1 MEGAA
6 RTLALFAVL
15 GLWGCAPVTVG
26 PDPDFVWWT
35 DNESGDLSAWKRAG
49 STWES
54 GGGSLAVVSAPVRS
68 GRYAVRSTVAAQP
81 SGTISGA
88 VLVAENM
95 PQEAYYSAWFWVPE
109 TVPSSTYWTF
119 FKLASRMVP
128 TDSTTGLDVWDFD
141 LDPASDGGVKL
152 RLFHHP
158 PIDVAP
164 LVAKT
169 VPLARWFQ
177 VEAHYRA
184 STTDDGELL
193 LWLDDTLLF
202 EIHGPTAPTSYVAW
216 TIGGATED
224 LGLPQAS
231 VLLDDA
237 AVTTRRLG
245 TQFPPFYS
253 R

>member
-1 MEGAA
+1 MLHVP
-6 RTLALFAVL
+6 RNLVL
-15 GLWGCAPVTVG
+15 VASLGVAGCAPVTVG

-35 DNESGDLSAWKRAG
+35 DNESGDLSDWKRAG

-68 GRYAVRSTVAAQP
+68 GRYAIRSTVAAQP
-81 SGTISGA
+81 AGTISGA

-95 PQEAYYSAWFWVPE
+95 PQEAYYSAWFLVPE
-109 TVPSSTYWTF
+109 TVPASTYWTF
-119 FKLASRMVP
+119 FKLASRTVP
-128 TDSTTGLDVWDFD
+128 ADSTTGLDVWDFD
-141 LDPASDGGVKL
+141 LDPAPEGVKL
-152 RLFHHP
+152 RLYHHP
-158 PIDVAP
+158 PNGVAP

-169 VPLARWFQ
+169 VSLGRWFQ

-216 TIGGATED
+216 TIGGAAED
-224 LGLPQAS
+224 LASPEAS

-245 TQFPPFYS
+245 TQFPAFYP